1 MQRESRPAMARM
13 QAFTIKGRLSFY
25 HATGEQGGTAGA
37 PSCLIAFDKENTAV
51 LERCGIEGKL
61 VKL

>member
-1 MQRESRPAMARM
+1 MSEDIFDSLYDGEKL
-13 QAFTIKGRLSFY
+13 FIKGRLSFY
-25 HATGEQGGTAGA
+25 HTSGEQGGTAGA
-37 PSCLIAFDKENTAV
+37 PSCLISFNKENTAV